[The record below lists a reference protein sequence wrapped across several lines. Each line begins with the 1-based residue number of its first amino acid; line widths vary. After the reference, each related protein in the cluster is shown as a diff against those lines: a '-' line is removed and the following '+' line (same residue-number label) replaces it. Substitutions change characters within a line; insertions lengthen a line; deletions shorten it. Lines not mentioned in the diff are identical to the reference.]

1 MRKRK
6 SRRFGQGSSLALPA
20 AVVLL
25 PFVLVVVVG
34 GVWISLHAENLLKPG
49 SGEALVGAQNYRQAL
64 HDPTLFVSLRVT
76 LIYVLAA
83 VTVEMIL
90 GTGIALLM
98 RRHLPGKGLVR
109 VLIMIPMILTPVVA
123 GLTWRLLLDPTSG
136 TANYL
141 LGLVGLGSDHAFLA
155 NPSTALPAIILV
167 DIWQNTPYVIIIVL
181 AGLESLPSEPFEAAA
196 IDGAHGWKL
205 QRYLTLPM
213 LKPVLAIVLL
223 LRLIDA
229 VKTFAL
235 VETMTK
241 GGPGTSTLALSN
253 YVYRSGFQLF
263 NVGYSTT
270 LGLLTSVALVVLIF
284 PFARRLMAASSQPT
298 STSARGLR
306 LWRRS

>member
-1 MRKRK
+1 MNMAKP
-6 SRRFGQGSSLALPA
+6 RRLGPGITLALPA

-25 PFVLVVVVG
+25 PFVLIVVVG

-49 SGEALVGAQNYRQAL
+49 SGDALVGAQNYRQAL
-64 HDPTLFVSLRVT
+64 HDQTLYTSVKVT
-76 LIYVLAA
+76 GIYVAVA
-83 VTVEMIL
+83 VTVEMVL
-90 GTGIALLM
+90 GTGVALLM
-98 RRHLPGKGLVR
+98 RRHLPGKGLMR

-136 TANYL
+136 TVNYL
-141 LGLVGLGSDHAFLA
+141 MGQIGLGSNHAFLA
-155 NPSTALPAIILV
+155 NPSTALPAVILV

-181 AGLESLPSEPFEAAA
+181 AGLESLPGEPFEAAS

-205 QRYLTLPM
+205 QYYLTLPM

-235 VETMTK
+235 IETMTK

-263 NVGYSTT
+263 DVGYSTT
-270 LGLLTSVALVVLIF
+270 LGLMTSVALVILIF
-284 PFARRLMAASSQPT
+284 PFARRLMVASSQPAIT
-298 STSARGLR
+298 RGRR
-306 LWRRS
+306 LWRRA